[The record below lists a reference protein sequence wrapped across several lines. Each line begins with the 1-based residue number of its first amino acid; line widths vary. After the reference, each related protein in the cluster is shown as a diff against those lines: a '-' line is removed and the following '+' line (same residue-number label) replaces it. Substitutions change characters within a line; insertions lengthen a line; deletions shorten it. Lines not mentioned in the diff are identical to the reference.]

1 MKRGFTLIEMLVVV
15 VVLVTLMG
23 IVFRLGSIGGESRA
37 RTVTVQ
43 RLQRLEY
50 AVSGYYAAF
59 GTYPPVKIH
68 GSRNPYLKV
77 SDHGVQNRKGQENTS
92 IWGWVNGDG
101 TAVADRTAESE
112 AWRQV
117 EPACRSQPVACEF
130 PFPEGDAYKRLVES
144 ASESLKTFAENSD
157 TSSKQ
162 RQAMAMAGFDDGVSQ
177 NKGRFSAYTD
187 KTEWEDL
194 QLFRFGLLSYLL
206 PRYVIMMNGDE
217 TFFKNYAQWTGNNI
231 LPCNPMTGARFSSWG
246 EIWKKVE
253 DYWKNA
259 DSKSLVYV
267 ANIPS
272 QAACSRWIA
281 CFEKAL
287 CCNHSTHV
295 FGLDIRDKDGLGQD
309 TGCLPRWN
317 DSETGGDLS
326 GNIYS
331 PGGFD
336 NDTTSGQ
343 YILDCITMRDG
354 WYNDLYYYSPAPHQS
369 YVIWSAGPN
378 GRTFPPWISRDG
390 MGADANRCIAYWT
403 RDDIVNMSK

>member
-59 GTYPPVKIH
+59 GTYPPVKLH
-68 GSRNPYLKV
+68 GERNIYLKV
-77 SDHGVQNRKGQENTS
+77 SGHGIQNTDGQENTS
-92 IWGWVNGDG
+92 IWGWINGDG
-101 TAVADRTAESE
+101 TAVANTTAEKE
-112 AWRQV
+112 AWAQV
-117 EPACRSQPVACEF
+117 QSACRSQPVACEF
-130 PFPEGDAYKRLVES
+130 PFPDTPAMNLLVKS
-144 ASESLKTFAENSD
+144 ASERMKVWGEISSNMSQSD
-157 TSSKQ
+157 KAK
-162 RQAMAMAGFDDGVSQ
+162 AMQGFDDGVSQ
-177 NKGRFSAYTD
+177 NKGRFSAYRN
-187 KTEWEDL
+187 KTEWADL
-194 QLFRFGLLSYLL
+194 QLFKFGLLSYLL
-206 PRYVIMMNGDE
+206 PRYVVMMNGDE
-217 TFFKNYAQWTGNNI
+217 TFFGNFDQWTGNNI
-231 LPCNPMTGARFSSWG
+231 LPCNPMTGDAFSSWS

-259 DSKSLVYV
+259 NKKSLVYV

-272 QAACSRWIA
+272 QAACARWIA

-287 CCNHSTHV
+287 CCSHSTKV
-295 FGLDIRDKDGLGQD
+295 FGLEVWDDSGLGQE
-309 TGCLPRWN
+309 TGCLPNW
-317 DSETGGDLS
+317 SESSSTMSD
-326 GNIYS
+326 NIYS

-336 NDTTSGQ
+336 NDSTSGQ

-378 GRTFPPWISRDG
+378 GRTFPPWISRDAI
-390 MGADANRCIAYWT
+390 GADANRCIAYWT